1 METFIVVIFW
11 SAVLWVC
18 WKWFLRAW
26 IRKQSASKSV
36 MATVA
41 ARQIPEE
48 AYFEMVGDEL
58 KRGIVRDG
66 LWLKAMADS
75 GGDEKRATAA
85 YTRLR
90 VTSMRQEAAARIR
103 AASDSKSGV

>member
-1 METFIVVIFW
+1 MEIFIVVIFW
-11 SAVLWVC
+11 AAVFWVC
-18 WKWFLRAW
+18 WKWFLRVW
-26 IRKQSASKSV
+26 IGRQSASKSV
-36 MATVA
+36 LAAVA

-58 KRGIVRDG
+58 RRGIVRNG

-90 VTSMRQEAAARIR
+90 VASMRQEAAARIR
-103 AASDSKSGV
+103 AASDSESGV